1 MAYSDDLLN
10 WTKVN
15 NTKPF
20 FKRGEAETWD
30 QGGIWFGEV
39 LEYGDKLYMY
49 YEGWGCEGAVPDRD
63 YPYFGGG
70 HSTTG
75 CAFVAKSEFLEWCGL
90 N

>member
-1 MAYSDDLLN
+1 
-10 WTKVN
+10 
-15 NTKPF
+15 
-20 FKRGEAETWD
+20 
-30 QGGIWFGEV
+30 
-39 LEYGDKLYMY
+39 MY

-75 CAFVAKSEFLEWCGL
+75 CASVSKGEFLKWCGL